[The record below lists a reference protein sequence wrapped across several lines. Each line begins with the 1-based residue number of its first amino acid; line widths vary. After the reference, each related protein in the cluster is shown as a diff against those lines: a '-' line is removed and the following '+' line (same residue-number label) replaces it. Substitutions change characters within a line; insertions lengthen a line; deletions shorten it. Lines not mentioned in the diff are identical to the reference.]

1 MSKAAGEGRHSMAHV
16 EKFSPNYYYSLEKQD
31 DYVLRV
37 WLDSSYPYVYC
48 KYDFL
53 GRVMFVGGSS
63 SDKGATTAIPFS
75 QLDTEALEFFHAQL
89 VKLGGKP
96 PALPDALSKETSET
110 WVRMGSK
117 AIAHVGVYPEMQR
130 KLTDIF
136 NFESRQ
142 HFMVTESLKTHA
154 EITTQP
160 VSFDSLSPA
169 TLEKALEEFTK
180 AGGAAD
186 KDFVLRGA
194 ANLKGKS
201 PLRD

>member
-1 MSKAAGEGRHSMAHV
+1 MAIV
-16 EKFSPNYYYSLEKQD
+16 EKFSGSGYYAEKSN
-31 DYVLRV
+31 DYTLR
-37 WLDSSYPYVYC
+37 LYQSGSSPYVYVR
-48 KYDFL
+48 YDFL
-53 GRVMFVGGSS
+53 QRMLFVSGGSS
-63 SDKGATTAIPFS
+63 DGGTNAIPFS
-75 QLDTEALEFFHAQL
+75 QLDRESLEFFHAML
-89 VKLGGKP
+89 IEKGGKP
-96 PALPDALSKETSET
+96 PALPDATPKETSEA

-117 AIAHVGVYPEMQR
+117 AIAHVGVYPEAQR

-154 EITTQP
+154 EITTPP
-160 VSFDSLSPA
+160 VSFDSLSQA

-194 ANLKGKS
+194 TQLKKNS
-201 PLRD
+201 SL

>member
-1 MSKAAGEGRHSMAHV
+1 MALV
-16 EKFSPNYYYSLEKQD
+16 EKL
-31 DYVLRV
+31 
-37 WLDSSYPYVYC
+37 SSYYGLTKENDYTLYAYVSGSGSTTYL

-53 GRVMFVGGSS
+53 ARILIVVTGSS
-63 SDKGATTAIPFS
+63 EGGRQVVPFS
-75 QLDTEALEFFHAQL
+75 QIDRESLEFFRAVL
-89 VKLGGKP
+89 IEKGGKP
-96 PALPDALSKETSET
+96 PALPDATPKETTET

-117 AIAHVGVYPEMQR
+117 AIAHVGIYPDVQR

-160 VSFDSLSPA
+160 VSFDNLSQA

-186 KDFVLRGA
+186 KDFVLRGV

>member
-1 MSKAAGEGRHSMAHV
+1 MALV
-16 EKFSPNYYYSLEKQD
+16 EKIPSYSYSLEKEND
-31 DYVLRV
+31 CVLKAT
-37 WLDSSYPYVYC
+37 LNYSPYVYS

-53 GRVMFVGGSS
+53 QRLLFVSSGNSGG
-63 SDKGATTAIPFS
+63 TNAIPFS
-75 QLDTEALEFFHAQL
+75 QLDRESLEFFHAQL
-89 VKLGGKP
+89 IEKGGKP
-96 PALPDALSKETSET
+96 PKLPDETPKDTTEA

-117 AIAHVGVYPEMQR
+117 AVAHVGVYPEAQR

-142 HFMVTESLKTHA
+142 HVLVNENLKTHS

-160 VSFDSLSPA
+160 VSFDSLPQA

-180 AGGAAD
+180 AGGAVD

-194 ANLKGKS
+194 IQLKKNKS
-201 PLRD
+201 SL